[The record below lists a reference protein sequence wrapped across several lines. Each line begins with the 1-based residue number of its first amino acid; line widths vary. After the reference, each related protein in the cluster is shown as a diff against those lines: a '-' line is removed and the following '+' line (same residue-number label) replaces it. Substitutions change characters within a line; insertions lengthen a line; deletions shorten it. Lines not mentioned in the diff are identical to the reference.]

1 MKILFDHNVTRKL
14 RKALAGHEIRTARE
28 MGWDRLSDAKLL
40 DAARWAHFEVLIT
53 GDKGI
58 PSQQTPDSGR
68 IALIILGSTD
78 WAVIE
83 PRIQLVRAA
92 LSRCVSGGCEEVPF

>member
-14 RKALAGHEIRTARE
+14 RKALVGHDVRTARE
-28 MGWDRLSDAKLL
+28 MGSDRLSDAELL
-40 DAARWAHFEVLIT
+40 DAARRAHFEVMIT
-53 GDKGI
+53 GGKGI
-58 PSQQTPDSGR
+58 LNQQAPDRGR

-83 PRIQLVRAA
+83 PRVQPIRAA
-92 LSRCVSGGCEEVPF
+92 LSRCVPGGFEEVPF